1 MKCQQ
6 AKKQI
11 HLYLD
16 EQLTAVDKL
25 LEHISSCEE
34 CRKELAFWQKLTSA
48 IQTGTIQ
55 KEPDDFTENLM
66 KSLPDQTSKHHRYGY
81 IVFVVGL
88 LFAATTIL
96 YSGWFFRDAI
106 ADIALSFAAFVKDVI
121 PASISNF
128 GQWFKKTVNNMDGSF
143 DNIANLRS
151 WYFVLWIIIVCVITA
166 VAMQIIA
173 IVEISLRQ
181 KR

>member
-16 EQLTAVDKL
+16 EQLIATDKL

-66 KSLPDQTSKHHRYGY
+66 KSLPYQTSKHRRYGY
-81 IVFVVGL
+81 IVFVVRL
-88 LFAATTIL
+88 LFFATTIF

-106 ADIALSFAAFVKDVI
+106 ADVALSLAAFVENAI
-121 PASISNF
+121 PSLISNF
-128 GQWFKKTVNNMDGSF
+128 GQWFKRTANNTDRFS
-143 DNIANLRS
+143 DNIANFRL
-151 WYFVLWIIIVCVITA
+151 WYFALWIIIVCVITA

-173 IVEISLRQ
+173 IVEISMRQ